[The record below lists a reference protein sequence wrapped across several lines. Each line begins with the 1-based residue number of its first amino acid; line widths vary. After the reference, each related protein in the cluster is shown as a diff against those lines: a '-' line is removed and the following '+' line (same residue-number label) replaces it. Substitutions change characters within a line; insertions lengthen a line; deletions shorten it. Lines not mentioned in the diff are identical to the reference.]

1 MLRMRLCPVPATRR
15 RSRGEPRRRRR
26 SRRRP
31 KRRAGKRLGH
41 PSRPPLVLFN
51 LGGHRQARKP
61 TPQPWAGVA
70 PGTRGAALRT
80 PGHAAACPRS
90 SHGRRGP
97 APLRRSARLPH
108 IPPRPKDR
116 KIFFFF
122 FFPAETNRQASS
134 PSLLP
139 PTLFSTL
146 TLLHYT
152 NFIVKLSR
160 VFTGDPRH
168 PPPQLSRGI
177 FLGRCP
183 SHVIPAPHRGSARP
197 IDESFRVSIIYRR
210 SSFRRSRDESD
221 ERGRAPGGPGGGRLV
236 RGMYCRTRR
245 GRPGGPSA
253 PAARR
258 SGCAR
263 VSAPGA
269 RAGVSG
275 AAARAGTSPP
285 PSALLPPTRRFGPG
299 SERSPGGG
307 LGGAR
312 GAFLG
317 EARLLAPP
325 V

>member
-70 PGTRGAALRT
+70 PGTRGRRSELLATQPRARAAPT
-80 PGHAAACPRS
+80 GAAARPRS
-90 SHGRRGP
+90 GGARACPTSPPDPRTGR
-97 APLRRSARLPH
+97 
-108 IPPRPKDR
+108 
-116 KIFFFF
+116 FFFF

-168 PPPQLSRGI
+168 PPPQLSRG
-177 FLGRCP
+177 
-183 SHVIPAPHRGSARP
+183 SW
-197 IDESFRVSIIYRR
+197 EMSF
-210 SSFRRSRDESD
+210 SRDPRSPSGIGSPD
-221 ERGRAPGGPGGGRLV
+221 RRVVPCVDNLSTLIVPSIPGRKRREGPSPRGPGGGE
-236 RGMYCRTRR
+236 
-245 GRPGGPSA
+245 
-253 PAARR
+253 
-258 SGCAR
+258 
-263 VSAPGA
+263 VS
-269 RAGVSG
+269 
-275 AAARAGTSPP
+275 
-285 PSALLPPTRRFGPG
+285 
-299 SERSPGGG
+299 
-307 LGGAR
+307 
-312 GAFLG
+312 
-317 EARLLAPP
+317 
-325 V
+325 